1 MSLTRPVRILP
12 PEVAR
17 KIAAGEVIDRPNA
30 IVRELLDNAI
40 DSGADSITVEIYGGG
55 IDKIRVID
63 NGSGMSK
70 EDLEVAATPHATSKI
85 STEQDLLNL
94 STLGFRGEAL
104 SSIAAVSKLTIYSG
118 EYKLETSVTEKNK
131 ITQGTPFSGTTVQ
144 SENLFQNFPAR
155 RMFLKRPA
163 TEGKMCLNTFI
174 EKALPF
180 YNIEFRF
187 YQDGELKLNLP
198 REDSLKK
205 RFTAACDYAKQKDL
219 FFTQTNHAADKS
231 WTFDLI
237 IGEPGIYRTDRKEI
251 SIFVNN
257 RKINE
262 YSLMQAIEYGCM
274 GYFPNGTHPVAA
286 LFVTIDSKLVDFN
299 IHPAKKEVRF
309 KDSSELHH
317 SVSTTTASFFKNST
331 IKSLKP
337 ELDSTYYENTFNREL
352 FESPLSDS
360 GNNSPYSVS
369 SPLSDSGSASY
380 SGESGLSR
388 YERLN
393 APTSRNSF
401 NSIEEKSYNSDLR
414 SIFMNNTG
422 SSYAS
427 KLAQMASEQDSPVP
441 SSSSQEYS
449 PLSKNDSQ
457 PLNAVSPDE
466 IKYFGTAL
474 GVFLLVEKENALYL
488 IDQHAAHER
497 ILYDS
502 IMTNKARSQKLL
514 IPYELESQNE
524 ADDEYLES
532 VKDQLEEKG
541 FILKNN
547 GNGFYQITEVHE
559 RWIGTEKDL
568 QTLLLDQK
576 IPPEKLMNHIAAST
590 ACKAAVKDGYY
601 LDPETAKELAV
612 KALSLPDPH
621 CPHGRPVWTCVTK
634 EKMFELVKRITK

>member
-1 MSLTRPVRILP
+1 MSLKRPVRILP

-30 IVRELLDNAI
+30 IVRELMDNAI

-63 NGSGMSK
+63 NGSGMSR
-70 EDLEVAATPHATSKI
+70 EDMEIAATPHATSKI
-85 STEQDLLNL
+85 SSEQDLLNL

-104 SSIAAVSKLTIYSG
+104 SSIAAVSKLTIVSG

-131 ITQGTPFSGTTVQ
+131 ITQVTPFNGTTVQ

-155 RMFLKRPA
+155 RMFLKRST
-163 TEGKMCLNTFI
+163 TEGKMCFNTFI

-180 YNIEFRF
+180 CNIEFRF
-187 YQDGELKLNLP
+187 YQNGELKLNLP
-198 REDSLKK
+198 KEDSIQK
-205 RFTAACDYAKQKDL
+205 RFTAACDYGRQKDL
-219 FFTQTNHAADKS
+219 FFTQKNHAQDNS
-231 WTFDLI
+231 WSFELI
-237 IGEPGIYRTDRKEI
+237 IGEPGIYRNDRKEI

-257 RKINE
+257 RKISE

-309 KDSSELHH
+309 KDINELHH
-317 SVSTTTASFFKNST
+317 SVSNTTASFFKNST

-337 ELDSTYYENTFNREL
+337 ELDASYYENTFSKEL
-352 FESPLSDS
+352 FQSP
-360 GNNSPYSVS
+360 VS
-369 SPLSDSGSASY
+369 QSETDY
-380 SGESGLSR
+380 TGESGLSR

-393 APTSRNSF
+393 APTSKNSF
-401 NSIEEKSYNSDLR
+401 KSIEEKSYNSDLR
-414 SIFMNNTG
+414 SVFMNNSKAT
-422 SSYAS
+422 YAQ
-427 KLAQMASEQDSPVP
+427 KLAEMAYQEDEKTEPQTDSIP
-441 SSSSQEYS
+441 Q
-449 PLSKNDSQ
+449 
-457 PLNAVSPDE
+457 NAVNSDS
-466 IKYFGTAL
+466 IKYFGTTL
-474 GVFLLVEKENALYL
+474 GVFLLVEKDNTLYL

-502 IMTNKARSQKLL
+502 IMTTKAKSQKLL
-514 IPYELESQNE
+514 IPYQLESQST

-547 GNGFYQITEVHE
+547 GNGSWQITEVHE
-559 RWIGTEKDL
+559 RWTGTERDL

-576 IPPEKLMNHIAAST
+576 IAPDKILTYIAAST

-621 CPHGRPVWTCVTK
+621 CPHGRPVWTAITK

>member
-1 MSLTRPVRILP
+1 MSLKRPVRILP

-30 IVRELLDNAI
+30 IVRELMDNAI

-63 NGSGMSK
+63 NGSGMSR
-70 EDLEVAATPHATSKI
+70 EDMEIAATPHATSKI
-85 STEQDLLNL
+85 SSEQDLLNL

-104 SSIAAVSKLTIYSG
+104 SSIAAVSKLTIVSG

-131 ITQGTPFSGTTVQ
+131 ITQVTPFNGTTVQ

-155 RMFLKRPA
+155 RMFLKRST
-163 TEGKMCLNTFI
+163 TEGKMCFNTFI

-180 YNIEFRF
+180 CNIEFRF

-198 REDSLKK
+198 KEDSIQK
-205 RFTAACDYAKQKDL
+205 RFTAACDYGRQKDL
-219 FFTQTNHAADKS
+219 FFTQKNHAQDNS
-231 WTFDLI
+231 WSFELI
-237 IGEPGIYRTDRKEI
+237 IGEPGIYRNDRKEI

-257 RKINE
+257 RKISE

-309 KDSSELHH
+309 KDINELHH
-317 SVSTTTASFFKNST
+317 SVSNTTASFFKNST

-337 ELDSTYYENTFNREL
+337 ELDASYYENTFSKEL
-352 FESPLSDS
+352 FQSPVSQSDTD
-360 GNNSPYSVS
+360 YT
-369 SPLSDSGSASY
+369 
-380 SGESGLSR
+380 GESGLSR

-393 APTSRNSF
+393 APTSKNSF
-401 NSIEEKSYNSDLR
+401 KAIEEKSYNSDLR
-414 SIFMNNTG
+414 SVFMNNSKAT
-422 SSYAS
+422 YAQ
-427 KLAQMASEQDSPVP
+427 KLAEMAYQEDEKTETQTDSIP
-441 SSSSQEYS
+441 Q
-449 PLSKNDSQ
+449 
-457 PLNAVSPDE
+457 NAVNSDS
-466 IKYFGTAL
+466 IKYFGTTL
-474 GVFLLVEKENALYL
+474 GVFLLVEKDNTLYL

-502 IMTNKARSQKLL
+502 IMTTKAKSQKLL
-514 IPYELESQNE
+514 IPYQLESQST

-547 GNGFYQITEVHE
+547 GNGSWQITEVHE
-559 RWIGTEKDL
+559 RWTGTERDL

-576 IPPEKLMNHIAAST
+576 IAPDKILTYIAAST

-621 CPHGRPVWTCVTK
+621 CPHGRPVWTAITK

>member
-1 MSLTRPVRILP
+1 MSLKRPVRILP

-30 IVRELLDNAI
+30 IVRELMDNAI

-63 NGSGMSK
+63 NGSGMSR
-70 EDLEVAATPHATSKI
+70 EDMEIAATPHATSKI
-85 STEQDLLNL
+85 SSEQDLLNL

-104 SSIAAVSKLTIYSG
+104 SSIAAVSKLTLVSG

-131 ITQGTPFSGTTVQ
+131 ITQVTPFNGTTVQ

-155 RMFLKRPA
+155 RMFLKRST
-163 TEGKMCLNTFI
+163 TEGKMCFNTFI

-180 YNIEFRF
+180 CNIEFRF

-198 REDSLKK
+198 KEDSIQK
-205 RFTAACDYAKQKDL
+205 RFTAACDYGRQKDL
-219 FFTQTNHAADKS
+219 FFTQKNHAQDNS
-231 WTFDLI
+231 WSFELI
-237 IGEPGIYRTDRKEI
+237 IGEPGIYRNDRKEI

-257 RKINE
+257 RKISE

-309 KDSSELHH
+309 KDINELHH
-317 SVSTTTASFFKNST
+317 SVSNTTASFFKNST

-337 ELDSTYYENTFNREL
+337 ELDASYYENTFSKEL
-352 FESPLSDS
+352 FQSPVSQSDTD
-360 GNNSPYSVS
+360 YT
-369 SPLSDSGSASY
+369 
-380 SGESGLSR
+380 GESGLSR

-393 APTSRNSF
+393 APTSKNSF
-401 NSIEEKSYNSDLR
+401 KSIEEKSYNSDLR
-414 SIFMNNTG
+414 SVFMNNSKAT
-422 SSYAS
+422 YAQ
-427 KLAQMASEQDSPVP
+427 KLAEMAYQEDEKTEPQTDSIP
-441 SSSSQEYS
+441 Q
-449 PLSKNDSQ
+449 
-457 PLNAVSPDE
+457 NAVNSDS
-466 IKYFGTAL
+466 IKYFGTTL
-474 GVFLLVEKENALYL
+474 GVFLLVEKDNTLYL

-502 IMTNKARSQKLL
+502 IMTTKAKSQKLL
-514 IPYELESQNE
+514 IPYQLESQST

-547 GNGFYQITEVHE
+547 GNGSWQITEVHE
-559 RWIGTEKDL
+559 RWTGTERNL

-576 IPPEKLMNHIAAST
+576 IAPDKILTYIAAST

-601 LDPETAKELAV
+601 LDSETAKELAV

-621 CPHGRPVWTCVTK
+621 CPHGRPVWTAITK

>member
-1 MSLTRPVRILP
+1 MSLKRPVRILP

-30 IVRELLDNAI
+30 IVRELMDNAI

-63 NGSGMSK
+63 NGSGMSR
-70 EDLEVAATPHATSKI
+70 EDMEIAATPHATSKI
-85 STEQDLLNL
+85 SSEQDLLNL

-104 SSIAAVSKLTIYSG
+104 SSIAAVSKLTIVSG

-131 ITQGTPFSGTTVQ
+131 ITQVTPFNGTTVQ

-155 RMFLKRPA
+155 RMFLKRST
-163 TEGKMCLNTFI
+163 TEGKMCFNTFI

-180 YNIEFRF
+180 CNIEFRF

-198 REDSLKK
+198 KEDSIQK
-205 RFTAACDYAKQKDL
+205 RFTAACDYGRQKDL
-219 FFTQTNHAADKS
+219 FFTQKNHAQDNS
-231 WTFDLI
+231 WSFELI
-237 IGEPGIYRTDRKEI
+237 IGEPGIYRNDRKEI

-257 RKINE
+257 RKISE

-309 KDSSELHH
+309 KDINELHH
-317 SVSTTTASFFKNST
+317 SVSNTTASFFKNST

-337 ELDSTYYENTFNREL
+337 ELDASYYENTFSKEL
-352 FESPLSDS
+352 FQSPVSQSDTD
-360 GNNSPYSVS
+360 YT
-369 SPLSDSGSASY
+369 
-380 SGESGLSR
+380 GESGLSR

-393 APTSRNSF
+393 APTSKNYF
-401 NSIEEKSYNSDLR
+401 KAIEEKSYNSDLR
-414 SIFMNNTG
+414 SVFMNNSKAT
-422 SSYAS
+422 YAQ
-427 KLAQMASEQDSPVP
+427 KLAEMAYQEDEKTEPQTDSIP
-441 SSSSQEYS
+441 Q
-449 PLSKNDSQ
+449 
-457 PLNAVSPDE
+457 NAVNSDS
-466 IKYFGTAL
+466 IKYFGTTL
-474 GVFLLVEKENALYL
+474 GVFLLVEKENTLYL

-502 IMTNKARSQKLL
+502 IMTTKAKSQKLL
-514 IPYELESQNE
+514 IPYQLESQST

-547 GNGFYQITEVHE
+547 GNGSWQITEVHE
-559 RWIGTEKDL
+559 RWTGTERDL

-576 IPPEKLMNHIAAST
+576 IAPDKILTYIAAST

-621 CPHGRPVWTCVTK
+621 CPHGRPVWTAITK

>member
-1 MSLTRPVRILP
+1 MSLKRPVRILP

-30 IVRELLDNAI
+30 IVRELMDNAI

-63 NGSGMSK
+63 NGSGMSR
-70 EDLEVAATPHATSKI
+70 EDMEIAATPHATSKI
-85 STEQDLLNL
+85 SSEQDLLNL

-104 SSIAAVSKLTIYSG
+104 SSIAAVSKLTIVSG

-131 ITQGTPFSGTTVQ
+131 ITQVTPFNGTTVQ

-155 RMFLKRPA
+155 RMFLKRST
-163 TEGKMCLNTFI
+163 TEGKMCFNTFI

-180 YNIEFRF
+180 CNIEFRF

-198 REDSLKK
+198 KEDSIQK
-205 RFTAACDYAKQKDL
+205 RFTAACDYGRQKDL
-219 FFTQTNHAADKS
+219 FFTQKNHAQDNS
-231 WTFDLI
+231 WSFELI
-237 IGEPGIYRTDRKEI
+237 IGEPGIYRNDRKEI

-257 RKINE
+257 RKISE

-309 KDSSELHH
+309 KDINELHH
-317 SVSTTTASFFKNST
+317 SVSNTTASFFKNST

-337 ELDSTYYENTFNREL
+337 ELDASYYENTFSKEL
-352 FESPLSDS
+352 FQSPVSQSDTD
-360 GNNSPYSVS
+360 YT
-369 SPLSDSGSASY
+369 
-380 SGESGLSR
+380 GESGLSR

-393 APTSRNSF
+393 APTSTNSF
-401 NSIEEKSYNSDLR
+401 KSIEEKSYNSDLR
-414 SIFMNNTG
+414 SVFMNNSKAT
-422 SSYAS
+422 YAQ
-427 KLAQMASEQDSPVP
+427 KLAEMAYQEDEKTETQTDSIP
-441 SSSSQEYS
+441 Q
-449 PLSKNDSQ
+449 
-457 PLNAVSPDE
+457 NAVNSDS
-466 IKYFGTAL
+466 IKYFGTTL
-474 GVFLLVEKENALYL
+474 GVFLLVEKDNTLYL

-502 IMTNKARSQKLL
+502 IMTTKAKSQKLL
-514 IPYELESQNE
+514 IPYQLESQST

-547 GNGFYQITEVHE
+547 GNGSWQITEVHE
-559 RWIGTEKDL
+559 RWTGTERNL

-576 IPPEKLMNHIAAST
+576 IAPDKILTYIAAST

-601 LDPETAKELAV
+601 LDSETAKELAV

-621 CPHGRPVWTCVTK
+621 CPHGRPVWTAITK

>member
-1 MSLTRPVRILP
+1 MSLKRPVRILP

-30 IVRELLDNAI
+30 IVRELMDNAI

-63 NGSGMSK
+63 NGSGMSR
-70 EDLEVAATPHATSKI
+70 EDMEIAATPHATSKI
-85 STEQDLLNL
+85 SSEQDLLNL

-104 SSIAAVSKLTIYSG
+104 SSIAAVSKLTIVSG

-131 ITQGTPFSGTTVQ
+131 ITQVTPFNGTTVQ

-155 RMFLKRPA
+155 RMFLKRST
-163 TEGKMCLNTFI
+163 TEGKMCFNTFI

-180 YNIEFRF
+180 CNIEFRF

-198 REDSLKK
+198 KEDSIQK
-205 RFTAACDYAKQKDL
+205 RFTAACDYGRQKDL
-219 FFTQTNHAADKS
+219 FFTQKNHAQDNS
-231 WTFDLI
+231 WSFELI
-237 IGEPGIYRTDRKEI
+237 IGEPGIYRNDRKEI

-257 RKINE
+257 RKISE

-309 KDSSELHH
+309 KDINELHH
-317 SVSTTTASFFKNST
+317 SVSNTTASFFKNST

-337 ELDSTYYENTFNREL
+337 ELDASYYENTFSKEL
-352 FESPLSDS
+352 FQSPVSQSDTD
-360 GNNSPYSVS
+360 YT
-369 SPLSDSGSASY
+369 
-380 SGESGLSR
+380 GESGLSR

-393 APTSRNSF
+393 APTSTNSF
-401 NSIEEKSYNSDLR
+401 KSIEEKSYNSDLR
-414 SIFMNNTG
+414 SVFMNNSKAT
-422 SSYAS
+422 YAQ
-427 KLAQMASEQDSPVP
+427 KLAEMAYQEDEKTETQTDSIP
-441 SSSSQEYS
+441 Q
-449 PLSKNDSQ
+449 
-457 PLNAVSPDE
+457 NAVNSDS
-466 IKYFGTAL
+466 IKYFGTTL
-474 GVFLLVEKENALYL
+474 GVFLLVEKDNTLYL

-502 IMTNKARSQKLL
+502 IMTTKAKSQKLL
-514 IPYELESQNE
+514 IPYQLESQST

-547 GNGFYQITEVHE
+547 GNGSWQITEVHE
-559 RWIGTEKDL
+559 RWTGTERDL

-576 IPPEKLMNHIAAST
+576 IAPDKILTYIAAST

-621 CPHGRPVWTCVTK
+621 CPHGRPVWTAITK

>member
-1 MSLTRPVRILP
+1 MSLKRPVRILP

-30 IVRELLDNAI
+30 IVRALMDNAI

-63 NGSGMSK
+63 NGSGMSR
-70 EDLEVAATPHATSKI
+70 EDMEIAATPHATSKI
-85 STEQDLLNL
+85 SSEQDLLNL

-104 SSIAAVSKLTIYSG
+104 SSIAAVSKLTIVSG

-131 ITQGTPFSGTTVQ
+131 ITQVTPFNGTTVQ

-155 RMFLKRPA
+155 RMFLKRST
-163 TEGKMCLNTFI
+163 TEGKMCFNTFI

-180 YNIEFRF
+180 CNIEFRF

-198 REDSLKK
+198 KEDSIQK
-205 RFTAACDYAKQKDL
+205 RFTAACDYGRQKDL
-219 FFTQTNHAADKS
+219 FFTQKNHAQDNS
-231 WTFDLI
+231 WSFELI
-237 IGEPGIYRTDRKEI
+237 IGEPGIYRNDRKEI

-257 RKINE
+257 RKISE

-309 KDSSELHH
+309 KDINELHH
-317 SVSTTTASFFKNST
+317 SVSNTTASFFKNST

-337 ELDSTYYENTFNREL
+337 ELDASYYENTFSKEL
-352 FESPLSDS
+352 FQSPVSQSDTD
-360 GNNSPYSVS
+360 YT
-369 SPLSDSGSASY
+369 
-380 SGESGLSR
+380 GESGLSR

-393 APTSRNSF
+393 APTSKNSF
-401 NSIEEKSYNSDLR
+401 KAIEEKSYNSDLR
-414 SIFMNNTG
+414 SVFMNNSKAT
-422 SSYAS
+422 YAQ
-427 KLAQMASEQDSPVP
+427 KLAEMAYQEDEKTEPQTDSIP
-441 SSSSQEYS
+441 Q
-449 PLSKNDSQ
+449 
-457 PLNAVSPDE
+457 NAVNSDS
-466 IKYFGTAL
+466 IKYFGTTL
-474 GVFLLVEKENALYL
+474 GVFLLVEKDNTLYL

-502 IMTNKARSQKLL
+502 IMTTKAKSQKLL
-514 IPYELESQNE
+514 IPYQLESQST

-547 GNGFYQITEVHE
+547 GNGSWQITEVHE
-559 RWIGTEKDL
+559 RWTGTERDL

-576 IPPEKLMNHIAAST
+576 IAPDKILTYIAAST

-621 CPHGRPVWTCVTK
+621 CPHGRPVWTAITK

>member
-1 MSLTRPVRILP
+1 MSLKRPVRILP

-30 IVRELLDNAI
+30 IIRELMDNAI

-63 NGSGMSK
+63 NGSGMSR
-70 EDLEVAATPHATSKI
+70 EDMEIAATPHATSKI
-85 STEQDLLNL
+85 SSEQDLLNL

-104 SSIAAVSKLTIYSG
+104 SSIAAVSKLTIVSG

-131 ITQGTPFSGTTVQ
+131 ITQVTPFNGTTVQ

-155 RMFLKRPA
+155 RMFLKRST
-163 TEGKMCLNTFI
+163 TEGKMCFNTFI

-180 YNIEFRF
+180 CNIEFRF

-198 REDSLKK
+198 KEDSIQK
-205 RFTAACDYAKQKDL
+205 RFTAACDYGRQKDL
-219 FFTQTNHAADKS
+219 FFTQKNHAQDNS
-231 WTFDLI
+231 WSFELI
-237 IGEPGIYRTDRKEI
+237 IGEPGIYRNDRKEI

-257 RKINE
+257 RKISE

-309 KDSSELHH
+309 KDINELHH
-317 SVSTTTASFFKNST
+317 SVSNTTASFFKNST

-337 ELDSTYYENTFNREL
+337 ELDASYYENTFSKEL
-352 FESPLSDS
+352 FQSPVSQSDTD
-360 GNNSPYSVS
+360 YT
-369 SPLSDSGSASY
+369 
-380 SGESGLSR
+380 GESGLSR

-393 APTSRNSF
+393 APTSTNSF
-401 NSIEEKSYNSDLR
+401 KSIEEKSYNSDLR
-414 SIFMNNTG
+414 SVFMNNSKAT
-422 SSYAS
+422 YAQ
-427 KLAQMASEQDSPVP
+427 KLAEMAYQEDEKTEPQTDSIP
-441 SSSSQEYS
+441 Q
-449 PLSKNDSQ
+449 
-457 PLNAVSPDE
+457 NAVNSDS
-466 IKYFGTAL
+466 IKYFGTTL
-474 GVFLLVEKENALYL
+474 GVFLLVEKDNTLYL

-502 IMTNKARSQKLL
+502 IMTTKAKSQKLL
-514 IPYELESQNE
+514 IPYQLESQST

-547 GNGFYQITEVHE
+547 GNGSWQITEVHE
-559 RWIGTEKDL
+559 RWTGTERDL

-576 IPPEKLMNHIAAST
+576 IAPDKILTYIAAST

-601 LDPETAKELAV
+601 LDSETAKELAV

-621 CPHGRPVWTCVTK
+621 CPHGRPVWTAITK

>member
-1 MSLTRPVRILP
+1 MSLKRPVRILP

-30 IVRELLDNAI
+30 IVRELMDNAI

-63 NGSGMSK
+63 NGSGMSR
-70 EDLEVAATPHATSKI
+70 EDMEIAATPHATSKI
-85 STEQDLLNL
+85 SSEQDLLNL

-104 SSIAAVSKLTIYSG
+104 SSIAAVSKLTIVSG

-131 ITQGTPFSGTTVQ
+131 ITQVTPFNGTTVQ

-155 RMFLKRPA
+155 RMFLKRST
-163 TEGKMCLNTFI
+163 TEGKMCFNTFI

-180 YNIEFRF
+180 CNIEFRF

-198 REDSLKK
+198 KEDSIQK
-205 RFTAACDYAKQKDL
+205 RFTAACDYGRQKDL
-219 FFTQTNHAADKS
+219 FFTQKNHAQDNS
-231 WTFDLI
+231 WSFELI
-237 IGEPGIYRTDRKEI
+237 IGEPDIYRNDRKEI

-257 RKINE
+257 RKISE

-309 KDSSELHH
+309 KDINELHH
-317 SVSTTTASFFKNST
+317 SVSNTTASFFKNST

-337 ELDSTYYENTFNREL
+337 ELDASYYENTFSKEL
-352 FESPLSDS
+352 FQSPVSQSDTD
-360 GNNSPYSVS
+360 YT
-369 SPLSDSGSASY
+369 
-380 SGESGLSR
+380 GESGLSR

-393 APTSRNSF
+393 APTSKNSF
-401 NSIEEKSYNSDLR
+401 KSIEEKSYNSDLR
-414 SIFMNNTG
+414 SVFMNNSKAT
-422 SSYAS
+422 YAQ
-427 KLAQMASEQDSPVP
+427 KLAEMAYQEDEKTEPQTDSIP
-441 SSSSQEYS
+441 Q
-449 PLSKNDSQ
+449 
-457 PLNAVSPDE
+457 NAVNSDS
-466 IKYFGTAL
+466 IKYFGTTL
-474 GVFLLVEKENALYL
+474 GVFLLVEKDNTLYL

-502 IMTNKARSQKLL
+502 IMTTKAKSQKLL
-514 IPYELESQNE
+514 IPYQLESQST

-547 GNGFYQITEVHE
+547 GNGSWQITEVHE
-559 RWIGTEKDL
+559 RWTGTERDL

-576 IPPEKLMNHIAAST
+576 IAPDKILTYIAAST

-621 CPHGRPVWTCVTK
+621 CPHGRPIWTAITK